1 MEQFVG
7 LHTVMKLLCGFER
20 KCDGNNEKKSQI
32 SADSG
37 NLEQWHFQIYFCF
50 IFFFMGELHWAL
62 ILFVSYLGIL
72 CMFLLLNWLF
82 SRLNKRTEVLYHPQ
96 P

>member
-20 KCDGNNEKKSQI
+20 ECDGKNEKKSQI

-37 NLEQWHFQIYFCF
+37 NLEQWHFQIYFY
-50 IFFFMGELHWAL
+50 ERAA
-62 ILFVSYLGIL
+62 LGINSICIIFGYTVHVSASKL
-72 CMFLLLNWLF
+72 VIF
-82 SRLNKRTEVLYHPQ
+82 
-96 P
+96 